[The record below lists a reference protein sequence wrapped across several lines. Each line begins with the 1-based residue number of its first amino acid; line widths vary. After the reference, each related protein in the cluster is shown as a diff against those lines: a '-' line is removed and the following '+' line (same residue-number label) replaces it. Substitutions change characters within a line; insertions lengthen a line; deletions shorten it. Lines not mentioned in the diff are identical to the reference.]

1 MKLSFCLLFIFILV
15 VRPLLFVRKDSLAVK
30 SNTSVNWRV
39 IGRDNVLLGKHVQIF
54 VCVVVD
60 KMVIIRPNKFS
71 FTSTNWLLLNGLH
84 SIHVITFIIHAW
96 NCVLKWKIL
105 LMKGMCMLLLSL
117 YILKLILATSFNQSL
132 LTLII

>member
-30 SNTSVNWRV
+30 SNRSVNWRV
-39 IGRDNVLLGKHVQIF
+39 IGRDNVLLEKHVQIF

-60 KMVIIRPNKFS
+60 KMVIMRPNKFS

-84 SIHVITFIIHAW
+84 SIPVIIFHLP
-96 NCVLKWKIL
+96 CLKLHLKMMQ
-105 LMKGMCMLLLSL
+105 LMKEMCMLLLSL
-117 YILKLILATSFNQSL
+117 YILKFIIAKCFNQPLLILA
-132 LTLII
+132 I

>member
-39 IGRDNVLLGKHVQIF
+39 IGRDNVLLEKHVQIF
-54 VCVVVD
+54 VCVFVD
-60 KMVIIRPNKFS
+60 KMVIMRPNKFS

-84 SIHVITFIIHAW
+84 SIPVIIFHLP
-96 NCVLKWKIL
+96 C
-105 LMKGMCMLLLSL
+105 
-117 YILKLILATSFNQSL
+117 LKLHLKMETTLNERNVHAASFSL
-132 LTLII
+132 HLKIYYSEVL

>member
-1 MKLSFCLLFIFILV
+1 MELSFCPLFIFSVV
-15 VRPLLFVRKDSLAVK
+15 VRRLLFVRKDSLAVK

-39 IGRDNVLLGKHVQIF
+39 IGRDNLLLGKHVQIF

-71 FTSTNWLLLNGLH
+71 FTATNRLLNVAFTILVWSH
-84 SIHVITFIIHAW
+84 SIIHAW
-96 NCVLKWKIL
+96 NWILKWRIF
-105 LMKGMCMLLLSL
+105 LMKEMWVLLLYL
-117 YILKLILATSFNQSL
+117 YILKISLAVCFNQSL

>member
-1 MKLSFCLLFIFILV
+1 MKLSFCLPFIFILV
-15 VRPLLFVRKDSLAVK
+15 VRPLLFVRKDSLSVK
-30 SNTSVNWRV
+30 SNTSINWRV
-39 IGRDNVLLGKHVQIF
+39 IGRDNVLLGKPVQIF

-84 SIHVITFIIHAW
+84 SIHVIIHAW

-105 LMKGMCMLLLSL
+105 LMKGMCMLFLSL
-117 YILKLILATSFNQSL
+117 YILKFILATSFNQSL